1 MFRTTVSADE
11 NTDIDIAVSDLR
23 SRCESN
29 GVAAHAVDALTEQL
43 RSILPPLIRNGKAL
57 AAQGSQLSV
66 TRNIGFDGHEVKLIF
81 GAGIPRSGLRKLL
94 DRIFG
99 S

>member
-1 MFRTTVSADE
+1 VFRTTVTADE
-11 NTDIDIAVSDLR
+11 NTDMDIAVSDLR

-29 GVAAHAVDALTEQL
+29 GVAPQAVDALAEQL
-43 RSILPPLIRNGKAL
+43 RSILAPLISNGKVL

-66 TRNIGFDGHEVKLIF
+66 TRDIGFDGHEVKLIF
-81 GAGIPRSGLRKLL
+81 GAGIPRSGWRKLL
-94 DRIFG
+94 DRLFR

>member
-1 MFRTTVSADE
+1 VFRTTVTADE
-11 NTDIDIAVSDLR
+11 NTNIDIAVSDLR

-29 GVAAHAVDALTEQL
+29 GVAAHAVDALAEQL
-43 RSILPPLIRNGKAL
+43 KSILAPLITNGKVL

-66 TRNIGFDGHEVKLIF
+66 TRHIGFDGHEVRLIF
-81 GAGIPRSGLRKLL
+81 GAGIPRSGWRKLL
-94 DRIFG
+94 DRLFG

>member
-1 MFRTTVSADE
+1 VFRTTVTADE

-29 GVAAHAVDALTEQL
+29 GVAAHAVDALAEQL
-43 RSILPPLIRNGKAL
+43 KSILAPLITNGKVL

-66 TRNIGFDGHEVKLIF
+66 TRHIGFDGHEVRLIF
-81 GAGIPRSGLRKLL
+81 GAGIPRSGWRKLL
-94 DRIFG
+94 DRLFG